1 MIKDLKNEMNSFVE
15 ALENSNK
22 DEKELKNLK
31 EKTAHLFETFADELE
46 SVFKYKEDEIKRL
59 EERQKQADDKLDE
72 MDSIIKN
79 ITRDIYD
86 EYEDFEIICPYC
98 NYEFDSDVD
107 ETVSEVICPECQN
120 MIELDWGL
128 DVDDNSSCTGNCS
141 GCNECN
147 EDNEN

>member
-15 ALENSNK
+15 ALENSIK
-22 DEKELKNLK
+22 DEKELKNIK
-31 EKTAHLFETFADELE
+31 EKTVHLFETFADELE

-86 EYEDFEIICPYC
+86 EYEDFEIICTYC

-107 ETVSEVICPECQN
+107 ETISEVICPECQN
-120 MIELDWGL
+120 VIELDWG
-128 DVDDNSSCTGNCS
+128 VDDEESSCGGSCSNCNN
-141 GCNECN
+141 CNQ
-147 EDNEN
+147 DENDD